1 MSGVSAGDILFIL
14 LIGGL
19 IAGIM
24 TLVNRTRQG
33 KKDRNPP
40 PQA

>member
-1 MSGVSAGDILFIL
+1 MSGVSTGDILFIL

-24 TLVNRTRQG
+24 LLVNRSRQA
-33 KKDRNPP
+33 KRDNHSPP
-40 PQA
+40 PA

>member
-1 MSGVSAGDILFIL
+1 MSGISAGDILFIL

-24 TLVNRTRQG
+24 LLVNRSRQD
-33 KKDRNPP
+33 KKDKNPP
-40 PQA
+40 PPA